1 MVFTSNVFL
10 FLFLPVFLLVYYAV
24 KDSWRSYVIV
34 LGSYLFYAWWR
45 PDFLLL
51 FVAISYWNYWFG
63 LLIKRRIDADD
74 KKSAFR
80 LLCLGVAGD
89 LAALGY
95 FKYANF
101 GVEVIA
107 AALAPLGVTRGRDRA
122 GGGADIGALV
132 AAGVPAIDLQ
142 QDGTRYFDWHH
153 TPDDT
158 LDKVDPAQLRQ
169 NVVAWTATLSILA
182 NSSDAELP

>member
-80 LLCLGVAGD
+80 LLCLGVAG
-89 LAALGY
+89 LLCGGPA
-95 FKYANF
+95 
-101 GVEVIA
+101 
-107 AALAPLGVTRGRDRA
+107 RA
-122 GGGADIGALV
+122 
-132 AAGVPAIDLQ
+132 
-142 QDGTRYFDWHH
+142 
-153 TPDDT
+153 
-158 LDKVDPAQLRQ
+158 
-169 NVVAWTATLSILA
+169 
-182 NSSDAELP
+182 SSKR